1 MLKRLSADQVA
12 VYMEDWQN
20 VQKNAPYLKQAV
32 SYFSEHGFG
41 LSLWING
48 FMHDG
53 FQGNSTR
60 MEYAD
65 GLVGKL
71 PCPLDANFRAHYASL
86 VKEYAATGVRLIFID
101 DDFRM
106 HISEGIGCFCP
117 LHMVR
122 YRALLGD
129 VTQEEVRR
137 GVLDRKPNRYRTAWQ
152 KINGETLCDFA
163 RFLRREVDSVDAT
176 VRLGL
181 CTSPTVLDMDGVKS
195 DELACILAGGTRP
208 FLRLI
213 GAPYWARNRCRLNET
228 IGCER
233 ILLHEFRNFP
243 GDLVVEGDTYIR
255 PRYSVPAAYL
265 ENFDAALRAV
275 PRSDGILKYAVD
287 YYSDVEYEQGYYRA
301 AENNRALSESL
312 REGFGGKFTGFCV
325 KERLEQIGNMTYPED
340 FTVEWLEWRA
350 VLPASTKLL
359 GDLSIPYGFEEA
371 EPWVVFGEN
380 GRCFSPD
387 CALLDL
393 PAARF
398 LQARGVDVGLVSERC
413 YDLGDCMLGDNCREE
428 FPFAGGDVAVIHC
441 MPCVYEVNLQSG
453 AEITSYFLADG
464 KRFVASYRYR
474 NAAGQKFVVLCY
486 DADRMKNG
494 FGIGRNYYKQ
504 RLLIGAYE
512 WLSGH
517 RADAVCTGHPDLY
530 LMTAIKD
537 GALCVAFWNNS
548 ADYIEEPFLDLGGT
562 YEQVEFFSCSGGRKE
577 GGVLLK
583 RLEAHAGGW
592 VRLMGYR
599 RTDTKQIKNI

>member
-213 GAPYWARNRCRLNET
+213 ARRIGLVTAAALTRRSAANESFCTNFAISREISSWKGILTSVRVTRCLPRISRILTPRSAPYLGR
-228 IGCER
+228 
-233 ILLHEFRNFP
+233 
-243 GDLVVEGDTYIR
+243 
-255 PRYSVPAAYL
+255 
-265 ENFDAALRAV
+265 
-275 PRSDGILKYAVD
+275 
-287 YYSDVEYEQGYYRA
+287 
-301 AENNRALSESL
+301 
-312 REGFGGKFTGFCV
+312 TGF
-325 KERLEQIGNMTYPED
+325 
-340 FTVEWLEWRA
+340 
-350 VLPASTKLL
+350 
-359 GDLSIPYGFEEA
+359 
-371 EPWVVFGEN
+371 
-380 GRCFSPD
+380 
-387 CALLDL
+387 
-393 PAARF
+393 
-398 LQARGVDVGLVSERC
+398 
-413 YDLGDCMLGDNCREE
+413 
-428 FPFAGGDVAVIHC
+428 
-441 MPCVYEVNLQSG
+441 
-453 AEITSYFLADG
+453 
-464 KRFVASYRYR
+464 
-474 NAAGQKFVVLCY
+474 
-486 DADRMKNG
+486 
-494 FGIGRNYYKQ
+494 
-504 RLLIGAYE
+504 
-512 WLSGH
+512 
-517 RADAVCTGHPDLY
+517 
-530 LMTAIKD
+530 
-537 GALCVAFWNNS
+537 
-548 ADYIEEPFLDLGGT
+548 
-562 YEQVEFFSCSGGRKE
+562 
-577 GGVLLK
+577 
-583 RLEAHAGGW
+583 
-592 VRLMGYR
+592 
-599 RTDTKQIKNI
+599 